1 MKKPHDSPV
10 SLSEALKAAGD
21 LTGCF
26 IADGQARVSLGD
38 LVACSALDGRGDE
51 LRGMSVLVMTTDQ
64 ISAAFTLCELDGVAS
79 RLVLCPPDLP
89 QEYLPSVIASA
100 QVDAIVTDRT
110 DFGSDFPAVRYVM
123 PCGRELV
130 PRAGEG
136 SPAQRTEWI
145 LLTSGTSGPPKL
157 VVHTLSSLSGAIQ
170 RGAAAGERVIWST
183 FYDIRRYGGLQIFL
197 RAMLTGRSL
206 VLKGQVEPTAA
217 FLGRVGELGVTH
229 ISGTPSHWRRALMS
243 SAASLID
250 PEYIRLSGEIADQTI
265 LNQLHSFF
273 PNARI
278 AHAFASTE
286 AGVAFAVNDG
296 AAGFP
301 TSVLDQ
307 TADVEM
313 KIENRTLWIRSTRN
327 ATCYL
332 NGETQRAIRNAE
344 GFVDTGDMIELRDD
358 RFYFVGREDGVI
370 NVGGQKVH
378 PEEVEGV
385 INRHPEVEMSLVR
398 TKKNSIMGALVV
410 ADVVLKAASESME
423 RDSRKLQQEILQF
436 CRETLSSYKVPSA
449 VYFVP
454 SLAIAESGKL
464 VRRHA

>member
-286 AGVAFAVNDG
+286 AGVAFAV
-296 AAGFP
+296 
-301 TSVLDQ
+301 
-307 TADVEM
+307 
-313 KIENRTLWIRSTRN
+313 
-327 ATCYL
+327 
-332 NGETQRAIRNAE
+332 

-423 RDSRKLQQEILQF
+423 RDARKLQQEILQF

>member
-1 MKKPHDSPV
+1 MKTPHV
-10 SLSEALKAAGD
+10 NLGTLSEALIAAGD
-21 LTGCF
+21 LTGRF
-26 IADGQARVSLGD
+26 ITEGGSLVPLADLA
-38 LVACSALDGRGDE
+38 AKSALDGRGEE
-51 LRGMSVLVMTTDQ
+51 LRRMNVLVMTTSQ
-64 ISAAFTLCELDGVAS
+64 ICAAFTLCELDGVAS
-79 RLVLCPPDLP
+79 RMVLCPPDLP
-89 QEYLPSVIASA
+89 LEYLPSVIASA

-110 DFGSDFPAVRYVM
+110 DLGTDFPAVRYVM
-123 PCGRELV
+123 PCGRNVV
-130 PRAGEG
+130 PNAGERRA
-136 SPAQRTEWI
+136 SEQTEWI

-170 RGAAAGERVIWST
+170 PGSVAGEQVVWST

-206 VLKGQVEPTAA
+206 VLKSQAEPTAA
-217 FLGRVGELGVTH
+217 FLARVGELAVTH
-229 ISGTPSHWRRALMS
+229 ISGTPSHWRHALMS
-243 SAASLID
+243 KSISLID

-265 LNQLHSFF
+265 LNQLKTMFPHST
-273 PNARI
+273 I

-301 TSVLDQ
+301 ASLLAQ
-307 TADVEM
+307 SGDVEM
-313 KIENRTLWIRSTRN
+313 KVQNHTLWIRSARN

-332 NGETQRAIRNAE
+332 NGETKRAIRNAD
-344 GFVDTGDMIELRDD
+344 GFVDTGDMIDLRDD
-358 RFYFVGREDGVI
+358 RFYFVGRGDGVI

-410 ADVVLKAASESME
+410 ADVVLRPGAESVE
-423 RDSRKLQQEILQF
+423 RDVRKLQQEIMLL
-436 CRETLSSYKVPSA
+436 CREALSTYKVPSA